1 MTEILGI
8 DIGGTGIKGALV
20 DLDRGELTS
29 ERIRILTPKNS
40 TPKNCADVV
49 AKMVHKFRKSLDPEA
64 PIGIAI
70 PGPIVHGTVMFM
82 ANLHKS
88 WVGTNA
94 DDLFSKKLKRPVYLC
109 NDADAAGFA
118 EARYGAAKGVN
129 DLVIVT
135 TLGTGIGSAIIYKGH
150 LIPNTELGHLEID
163 GHDAETRA
171 SSGYKTKK
179 KLSYKEW
186 SKCLQR
192 YYDELEKLFSPD
204 LIVVGGGISKQANK
218 FLPLLKLRP
227 RIVAAKLENQAGIV
241 GAAALAAERMPG
253 YSLPSMTNNEWYN
266 SAD

>member
-1 MTEILGI
+1 MSHVACGI
-8 DIGGTGIKGALV
+8 DIGGSGVKGALV
-20 DLDRGELTS
+20 ALDTGQFVGERV
-29 ERIRILTPKNS
+29 RIQTPRPS
-40 TPKNCADVV
+40 TPEAVAQVCRQIIDRLGVGSDVPV
-49 AKMVHKFRKSLDPEA
+49 
-64 PIGIAI
+64 GITFPA
-70 PGPIVHGTVMFM
+70 PIVHGTVRFM
-82 ANLHKS
+82 ANLDKS
-88 WVGTNA
+88 WEGINVDELMTRLLGRRSYA
-94 DDLFSKKLKRPVYLC
+94 L
-109 NDADAAGFA
+109 NDADAAGLA
-118 EARYGAAKGVN
+118 EIAYGAAQGMAGT
-129 DLVIVT
+129 VIVT
-135 TLGTGIGSAIIYKGH
+135 TLGTGIGSAVIVDGT
-150 LIPNTELGHLEID
+150 LVPNTELGHLEID

-204 LIVVGGGISKQANK
+204 LIVVGGGISKQADK